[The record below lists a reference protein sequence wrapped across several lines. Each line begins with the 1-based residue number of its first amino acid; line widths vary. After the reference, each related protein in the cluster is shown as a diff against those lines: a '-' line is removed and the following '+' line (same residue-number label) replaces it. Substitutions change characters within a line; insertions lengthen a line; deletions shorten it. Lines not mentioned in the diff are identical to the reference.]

1 MASVERAASGSSGT
15 VSASSS
21 GRAVRGGRR
30 SLGAAFRRL
39 WWATGI
45 SASGDGLLA
54 VAVPLLALTLTKNP
68 LIIAGLTGANR
79 AAAAVAALPGG
90 LVADRWDRGRVMVT
104 CNLLAGITIL
114 ALVAALTIGAAELV
128 MLYLVAVVL
137 AACDVTYTL
146 AVQAALPDVV
156 SQQKLAVGNGRLIA
170 VEGAGEQF
178 IGPATGGILFSLA
191 QRLPFLV
198 DGISFFVS
206 AGLVARGL
214 PRRQHLAGKEACPG
228 EVPLVSGGH
237 NGNGDPNRAPAAWAD
252 AASNGAR
259 SVGVPSNHPRAN
271 GAADPQG
278 PTDDPIG
285 ASAPMG
291 PSAPIG
297 PSAPV
302 GDVRGHGSG
311 RLEGRPRWVVDF
323 RQGLSLFNSDA
334 ALKLLAAVAALGAL
348 CQTMVFA
355 ILVLYGKET
364 LHLTSTGYGIF
375 LAFAAAIGV
384 AGAHFA
390 GHLQHR
396 FGSGQLMLG
405 GLMLGVAS
413 YIGLAF
419 THSVV
424 LAVLV
429 FGLQEIGTVAAN
441 VASVTARQHIIPRHL
456 YGRVGSVHRL
466 AVLSAS
472 AAGALLGGLVAS
484 ASSVAATMVTAGVLL
499 FVVTVIFAPWL
510 LRTLPA
516 AGDV

>member
-68 LIIAGLTGANR
+68 LIIVGLTGANR
-79 AAAAVAALPGG
+79 ASAAVAALPGG
-90 LVADRWDRGRVMVT
+90 LVADRWDRCRVMVT
-104 CNLLAGITIL
+104 CNLLAGITLL
-114 ALVAALTIGAAELV
+114 ALVAALTIGAGELV

-156 SQQKLAVGNGRLIA
+156 SQKKLAAGNGRLIA

-191 QRLPFLV
+191 RRLPFLV

-206 AGLVARGL
+206 AALVARGL
-214 PRRQHLAGKEACPG
+214 PRSRHLAGKVAGPG
-228 EVPLVSGGH
+228 EAPLVSGGR
-237 NGNGDPNRAPAAWAD
+237 NGNGDPNRPPAAWAD

-259 SVGVPSNHPRAN
+259 SVGVPSNHPHAN
-271 GAADPQG
+271 GAAHPQG
-278 PTDDPIG
+278 PTGEPIG
-285 ASAPMG
+285 A
-291 PSAPIG
+291 SAPIG
-297 PSAPV
+297 PSATV
-302 GDVRGHGSG
+302 GDVRDGVPG

-334 ALKLLAAVAALGAL
+334 ALKLLAAVAAVGAL

-390 GHLQHR
+390 GYLQHR

-405 GLMLGVAS
+405 GLMLSVAS

-441 VASVTARQHIIPRHL
+441 VASVTARQHIIPRPL

-472 AAGALLGGLVAS
+472 AAGALLGGFVAS

-499 FVVTVIFAPWL
+499 FVATVIFAPWL

-516 AGDV
+516 AGDA